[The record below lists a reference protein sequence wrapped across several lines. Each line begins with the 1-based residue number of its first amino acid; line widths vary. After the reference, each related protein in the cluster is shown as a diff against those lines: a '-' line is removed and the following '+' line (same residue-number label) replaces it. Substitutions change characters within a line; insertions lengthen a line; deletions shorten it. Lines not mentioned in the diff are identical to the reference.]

1 MNKMCAMVRL
11 VTAVTPAF
19 VLFVHSAF
27 AAEDLVIADFEG
39 DGYGDWTVEGEAFG
53 NGPELGTLPGQ
64 RTVAGFLGGGLV
76 NSFAD
81 GGDGGGKLISPVFTL
96 ERKYLNFLIGG
107 GYVGNTSFKLFVS
120 GDDGWEAVET
130 VQGRS
135 YAIWKTQVL
144 RWESWDVSQHQGLE
158 ARIEIADDAPGE
170 EGFIVIDHII
180 QSDEDFTIPLQDFTK
195 DLDIT
200 QDFLHFPVGM
210 DAPSRL
216 VKLQRDGKSLREF
229 EIQFASDDPDFW
241 VYLEM
246 HEFRG
251 ETLTLSADRRRY
263 ETANVLGLVSEGSE
277 PKNFD
282 TYYKEALRPQF
293 HYSSPRG
300 WNNDPNGMVYYDG
313 EYHLFYQRNP
323 FGWDWGNMTWGHA
336 VSTDMVH
343 WKNLPDALH
352 PDASGTM
359 FSGTA
364 VVDKKNVAGFKTG
377 DEDPIL
383 LFYTSAGGTN
393 PWSKDVPHTQSIAYS
408 NDRGRTFVKYAGNP
422 IVDFI
427 EKGNRDPKVLWHE
440 PSQQWCMVLFIH
452 EDELGFFTSD
462 NLKDWTE
469 QSRVKGFFEC
479 PELFELPVDGDPN
492 NMKWVLYGALGD
504 YMIGEFDG
512 KEFKPETEIIKYSHS
527 LYFYASQTFND
538 IPEEDGR
545 RIQIGWARYMDMPG
559 MPFNQ
564 LMNFPVALTLKTT
577 DDGIRMWPMPV
588 REIETLYKNET
599 TFEEKSIKPGE
610 NLLSGINGDLLDIDA
625 DIEVSGVDRI
635 GFKIR
640 GIDVVYDSKEMTLT
654 CVNRGGEG
662 VSNKLNKDQ
671 PSGKSSASLDPIEGR
686 IQLRILVDKTFIEIF
701 ANNGEVFMPM
711 AAFPGDGQDEGVAL
725 FAEGGTANVRS
736 LVVRELDT
744 VW

>member
-1 MNKMCAMVRL
+1 MKRSAWMTALIL
-11 VTAVTPAF
+11 VLVGQG
-19 VLFVHSAF
+19 AF
-27 AAEDLVIADFEG
+27 AAEDIVVSDFEG
-39 DGYGDWTVEGEAFG
+39 DNYDGWLVEGEAFG
-53 NGPELGTLPGQ
+53 DGPASGTRPGQ
-64 RTVAGFLGGGLV
+64 RTVAGFLGGGLA
-76 NSFAD
+76 NSFANE
-81 GGDGGGKLISPVFTL
+81 GGKLVSPVFKL
-96 ERKYLNFLIGG
+96 ERKHLNFLVGG
-107 GYVGNTSFKLFVS
+107 GYTGGSSIKLLVS
-120 GDDGWEAVET
+120 DDDAWKAVQT
-130 VQGRS
+130 VQGRQ

-144 RWESWDVSQHQGLE
+144 RWESWDVSQHQGLD
-158 ARIEIADDAPGE
+158 ARIEVADDAPGE
-170 EGFIVIDHII
+170 EGFIVIDHIV
-180 QSDEDFTIPLQDFTK
+180 QSDDDFTIPLGDFTRE
-195 DLDIT
+195 LDIT
-200 QDFLHFPVGM
+200 QDYLHFPVGM
-210 DAPSRL
+210 DVPSRL

-229 EIQFASDDPDFW
+229 VIQFASDDPDFW
-241 VYLEM
+241 VYLET

-251 ETLTLSADRRRY
+251 ETLTLSADQRRY
-263 ETANVLGLVSEGSE
+263 EAANVLELVSAGSE

-336 VSTDMVH
+336 VSTDMLH
-343 WKNLPDALH
+343 WKNLPDAIH
-352 PDASGTM
+352 PDAAGTM

-364 VVDKKNVAGFKTG
+364 VIDTKNVAGFKTG
-377 DEDPIL
+377 DEDPII

-408 NDRGRTFVKYAGNP
+408 NDRGRTFTKFGGNP

-427 EKGNRDPKVLWHE
+427 EKGNRDPKVSWHE

-469 QSRVKGFFEC
+469 QSRVSGFFEC

-512 KEFKPETEIIKYSHS
+512 KEFKPDTEIIKYSHS
-527 LYFYASQTFND
+527 QYFYASQTFNG
-538 IPEEDGR
+538 IPAEDGR

-564 LMNFPVALTLKTT
+564 MMNFPLTLTLRTT
-577 DDGIRMWPMPV
+577 NDGVRMCPMPI
-588 REIETLYKNET
+588 REIESLYKDET
-599 TFEEKSIKPGE
+599 TFENKVVKPGG
-610 NLLSGINGDLLDIDA
+610 NLLSGFNGDLFDIDA
-625 DIEVSGVDRI
+625 DIEVANAGRI

-640 GIDVVYDSKEMTLT
+640 GIDIVYDASEMTLT
-654 CVNRGGEG
+654 CDNQRDKG
-662 VSNKLNKDQ
+662 VSEK
-671 PSGKSSASLDPIEGR
+671 SGKNQISGKTSAPLKPNDGR
-686 IQLRILVDKTFIEIF
+686 IQIRILVDKTSIEIF
-701 ANNGEVFMPM
+701 ANNGEVFIPM
-711 AAFPGDGQDEGVAL
+711 AAFPEDGQDERLEL
-725 FAEGGTANVRS
+725 FADGGTAEVKS
-736 LVVRELDT
+736 LAVRELES